1 MPSAR
6 RAKGAGRGRRSR
18 TMGRTLVIAAACAA
32 VFAAFAVTAHAAY
45 TYYYALQAYASP
57 GSGFGDNS
65 VVYRNFNDSCAYV
78 DIYHTHW
85 TKSIYAD
92 ANGNWLVWYEDNNN
106 CGLGSKAHLNPSSDY
121 GYTYVQAKC
130 TNPSAH
136 NSATFQMNCWTT
148 RP

>member
-1 MPSAR
+1 MP
-6 RAKGAGRGRRSR
+6 
-18 TMGRTLVIAAACAA
+18 
-32 VFAAFAVTAHAAY
+32 H

-136 NSATFQMNCWTT
+136 NSATFQSELLDNQAVIKSGVSQAQIEVRHNHATNA
-148 RP
+148 